1 VSVARNGSALIL
13 ACSLLCCRARP
24 QETRIVVVT
33 ATPVPPTPVVL
44 IEPTVTPVI
53 ETAEFSF
60 PLTEPTEA
68 RPAPTAPAAV
78 AELPRTFIGKRDPLP
93 TPSSLREQME
103 QCVTLTASD
112 DYGAPLEG
120 AARVRVKAKNACNV
134 AFAWDDIWVEVNAR
148 PLSGTGV
155 LGRTVGR
162 LFSEIRPYGE
172 AEGVM
177 LVPGVSSGPFKRLE
191 VTFWWAAGGGRK
203 PGE

>member
-1 VSVARNGSALIL
+1 M
-13 ACSLLCCRARP
+13 
-24 QETRIVVVT
+24 T
-33 ATPVPPTPVVL
+33 ATPAPPAPVVL

-60 PLTEPTEA
+60 PLIEPTEA

-78 AELPRTFIGKRDPLP
+78 AELPQTHIGKRDPPP

-103 QCVTLTASD
+103 QCVTLTVSD
-112 DYGAPLEG
+112 DYGAALEG

-134 AFAWDDIWVEVNAR
+134 AFAWDDIWVEVTAR

-162 LFSEIRPYGE
+162 LFSEIHPHGE

-177 LVPGVSSGPFKRLE
+177 LVSGVSSGPFKRLE
-191 VTFWWAAGGGRK
+191 VTFWWASGGGRK